1 MISYYNKSAGVY
13 FQDIDNSAY
22 DIGQTQV
29 IGACLVTP
37 TVKGKTFVPTQ
48 VTSFAQYA
56 DFYGTSFKSGSDY
69 YEYQGSLF
77 AKEYFDNGGQSLLVV
92 PIKSGAYSPAS
103 STINSILGSGSIVI
117 ETLNDGSVLNNS
129 GSEIANSSGS
139 LTLGTPDNIRWEVTN
154 SNTTAGTFSL
164 LVRRG
169 DDNAR
174 NKVILE
180 QFDNLSLDPT
190 STNYIS
196 NQIGDSVFV
205 YDSVQGYV
213 QKSGSFA
220 SKSKY
225 IRVKDVLKKTPNYFD
240 NAGNVNATLSGSIPA
255 NGSGSFSGGSDG
267 IIAHPQAFFESI
279 SGSNAQGYTS
289 DTTAYDTAITIL
301 SNTKE
306 YQYNLLVLSGI
317 TAETHPSIVTKA
329 LAMVDERKDTFL
341 IADAVSYGRT
351 YTDAI
356 AVAKGFNTR
365 YGAFYFNH
373 AQIQSSNLNKPVW
386 VAPTTVMCGAYAY
399 VDTNKQPWY
408 VPAGYHNALLS
419 NVLRT
424 QTKLAKAPEDAL
436 DVGNVNYISYHPRF
450 SYVGMGQNTLQQKPT
465 STDRINVVRMTNKV
479 KQEIEAL
486 SLKYLYELNDEKLR
500 VKYKGELDKY
510 LQSVVNNNG
519 LETFQ
524 VTIPDDRASWDR
536 NELPVTIELIPL
548 KSVEKIVINFILNVS
563 GGISI

>member
-1 MISYYNKSAGVY
+1 MISYFNKSAGVY

-37 TVKGKTFVPTQ
+37 TLKGKTFVPTQ
-48 VTSFAQYA
+48 VTSYLQYA
-56 DFYGTSFKSGSDY
+56 DFFGTSFKSGSDY

-92 PIKSGAYSPAS
+92 PIKSGSYSPAN

-117 ETLNDGSVLNNS
+117 ETLNDGAILNNS

-154 SNTTAGTFSL
+154 SNTSTGTFTL

-169 DDNAR
+169 DDNA
-174 NKVILE
+174 KSKIILE

-196 NQIGDSVFV
+196 NQIGDSVYV
-205 YDSVQGYV
+205 YDAVQGFV
-213 QKSGSFA
+213 QKSGSFDN
-220 SKSKY
+220 KSKY

-240 NAGNVNATLSGSIPA
+240 NAGNVVTSLSGSIPA
-255 NGSGSFSGGSDG
+255 NASGSFSGGSDG
-267 IIAHPQAFFESI
+267 IIAHPQAFFETI
-279 SGSNAQGYTS
+279 SGSNSQGYTS

-306 YQYNLLVLSGI
+306 YQYNLLVLSGV
-317 TAETHPSIVTKA
+317 TAETHPAIVTKA
-329 LAMVDERKDTFL
+329 FAMIDERKDTFA
-341 IADAVSYGRT
+341 IVDAVSYGKT

-356 AVAKGFNTR
+356 NVAKGFNTK
-365 YGAFYFNH
+365 YGALYFNH
-373 AQIQSSNLNKPVW
+373 AQIQSSNLNKAVW
-386 VAPTTVMCGAYAY
+386 VTPTTVMGGAYAY
-399 VDTNKQPWY
+399 VDNNAQPFY
-408 VPAGYHNALLS
+408 VPAGYNNALLS
-419 NVLRT
+419 NVIRT
-424 QTKLAKAPEDAL
+424 QGKLSKATEDSL
-436 DVGNVNYISYHPRF
+436 EVGNVNYISYHPRF
-450 SYVGMGQNTLQQKPT
+450 GYVGMGQNTLQLKAT

-486 SLKYLYELNDEKLR
+486 SLKYLYELNNEELR
-500 VKYKGELDKY
+500 VKYKAELDKY
-510 LQSVVNNNG
+510 LQSVVRQNG

-524 VTIPDDRASWDR
+524 VTLPEDRASWDR
-536 NELPVTIELIPL
+536 NELPVTIELVPL
-548 KSVEKIVINFILNVS
+548 KAVEKIVITFILRTSSASFN
-563 GGISI
+563 